1 IMEHYDLFVT
11 QFQRFLLVFTR
22 ISGIFVISPFFGS
35 LSIPLRI
42 KAGLAIF
49 MALLIFPVVNHTLPH
64 LSGTLGEYYI
74 LVISEVFIGII
85 IGFLCTIIM
94 SAFQV
99 SGEFYSVQMGF
110 GFVNTV
116 DPLSQVEQPIIG
128 QFIGLFA
135 MLIFLIAGGHHLMIT
150 AVFNSYEAVPIFSL
164 KASNLVYDKTVSV
177 FCGMFL
183 TALKIA
189 MPIMGVLF
197 LVTLAMGLMAKVA
210 PMMNIMALGWAIT
223 IIVGVV
229 TLILVMPLIGQ
240 VAQNVFT
247 YVFSDIDELLH
258 AMGRVAGAG

>member
-1 IMEHYDLFVT
+1 MEHYDLFVT

-35 LSIPLRI
+35 LSVPLRI

-49 MALLIFPVVNHTLPH
+49 MALLIFPVVNHTLPS
-64 LSGTLGEYYI
+64 LSGNLGEYYS
-74 LVISEVFIGII
+74 LVISEVAIGII

-94 SAFQV
+94 STFQV

-128 QFIGLFA
+128 QLIGLFA
-135 MLIFLIAGGHHLMIT
+135 MLIFLVAGGHHLMIT

-164 KASNLVYDKTVSV
+164 KASNLVFDKTVAV

-210 PMMNIMALGWAIT
+210 PAMNIMALGWAIT
-223 IIVGVV
+223 IVAGIVI
-229 TLILVMPLIGQ
+229 LILVMPLIGQ
-240 VAQNVFT
+240 AAQNIFT
-247 YVFSDIDELLH
+247 CVFSDIDELLH
-258 AMGRVAGAG
+258 AMGRVVGAG

>member
-1 IMEHYDLFVT
+1 MDCYELFAT
-11 QFQRFLLVFTR
+11 QFQGFLLVFAR
-22 ISGIFVISPFFGS
+22 ISGIFVVSPFFGS
-35 LSIPLRI
+35 LSIPMRI
-42 KAGLAIF
+42 KAGLALFI
-49 MALLIFPVVNHTLPH
+49 ALLIFPVVKHTLPH
-64 LSGTLGEYYI
+64 LSGTLGEYYL
-74 LVISEVFIGII
+74 LVISEVLIGII

-135 MLIFLIAGGHHLMIT
+135 MLIFLIVGGHHLMIT
-150 AVFNSYEAVPIFSL
+150 TVFNSYETVPIFSL
-164 KASNLVYDKTVSV
+164 KASNLVFDKTVAV

-197 LVTLAMGLMAKVA
+197 LVSLSLGLIAKVA

-223 IIVGVV
+223 IVIGVI
-229 TLILVMPLIGQ
+229 TLILVIPLIGK
-240 VAQNVFT
+240 VAQNVFIH
-247 YVFSDIDELLH
+247 VFSDIDELFYY
-258 AMGRVAGAG
+258 MGRV